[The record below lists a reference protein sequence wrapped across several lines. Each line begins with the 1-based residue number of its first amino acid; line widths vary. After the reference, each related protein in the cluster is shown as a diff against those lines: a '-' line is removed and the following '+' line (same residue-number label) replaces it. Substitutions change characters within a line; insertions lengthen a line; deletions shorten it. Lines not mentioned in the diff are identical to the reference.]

1 MSIAEPG
8 VARKMGIF
16 RRIRDFRETN
26 LILIIIGIG
35 VILSIATP
43 SFFTSANISSV
54 SVSFA
59 LDTIVVIGMSLII
72 ISGGIDLSVG
82 AVLSL
87 SCALTAVLFQSG
99 VPFILCVLSGI
110 IASVLCGA
118 FNGYLISRQ
127 KMAPFIVTLAMMGI
141 ARGLCFV
148 LTTGS
153 PISLVNK
160 LPPVFKYLGSGRI
173 EGFPV
178 VVIIAFILVVVAD
191 TLFRRSPMLRLVYYS
206 GSNEKAAVYSGI
218 NVPKVKFLGYIFT
231 SLLCGIAGLL
241 FLSRFSYS
249 SPVAG
254 SGLELTMIAGCVI
267 GGISMEGGEGTI
279 LGSVLGVI
287 LLSLIN
293 NGLILLSVS
302 VYWQQL
308 ISGSILI
315 TAVWFDY
322 YRVRMRNKKTMTM
335 RVTQG

>member
-1 MSIAEPG
+1 MSNAEPA
-8 VARKMGIF
+8 VARRVGIF
-16 RRIRDFRETN
+16 RIIRDFRETN
-26 LILIIIGIG
+26 LTLIIVGIG
-35 VILSIATP
+35 VVLSIGTP
-43 SFFTSANISSV
+43 SFLTSANIRAV

-59 LDTIVVIGMSLII
+59 LDCIVVIGMSLII

-87 SCALTAVLFQSG
+87 SCALTAVLFQNG
-99 VPFILCVLSGI
+99 VPFVLCVLGGI

-127 KMAPFIVTLAMMGI
+127 KMAPFIVTLAMMSI

-173 EGFPV
+173 VGFPV
-178 VVIIAFILVVVAD
+178 VVIIAFVLVVIAD
-191 TLFRRSPMLRLVYYS
+191 LLFRRSPLLRLVYYS

-218 NVPKVKFLGYIFT
+218 NVPKVKFLGYVFS

-267 GGISMEGGEGTI
+267 GGISMEGGEGTV

-293 NGLILLSVS
+293 NALILLSVS

-315 TAVWFDY
+315 TAVWLDY
-322 YRVRMRNKKTMTM
+322 YRVRRRNKKLK
-335 RVTQG
+335 V